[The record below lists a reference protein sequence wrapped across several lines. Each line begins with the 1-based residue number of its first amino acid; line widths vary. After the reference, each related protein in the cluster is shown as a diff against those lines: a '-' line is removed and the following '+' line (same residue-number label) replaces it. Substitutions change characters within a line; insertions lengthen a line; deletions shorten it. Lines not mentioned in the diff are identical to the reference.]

1 MTRTYRHLYTFL
13 VVAQKWL
20 SDHPQE
26 SKFRYALRKVVKH
39 AEKLWSAYQ
48 EQVEELDI
56 EHAATGE
63 RDVILKDQHGQI
75 AFTKD
80 GLRARNKARK
90 ALFDSDVSIEP
101 YFAKDVPELTDA
113 EREAFTGFVLKDE
126 ASAPESENIW
136 PGPEKVVTV
145 P

>member
-1 MTRTYRHLYTFL
+1 MTQTHRSLYTFL

-20 SDHPQE
+20 ADHPVE
-26 SKFRYALRKVVKH
+26 GKFRYALKRVVKQV
-39 AEKLWSAYQ
+39 EKIWTAYQ
-48 EQVEELDI
+48 EAVEELDI

-90 ALFDSDVSIEP
+90 ALFDSDVTIEP
-101 YFAKDVPELTDA
+101 YWAKDVPELTDA
-113 EREAFTGFVLKDE
+113 EREAFTGFVL
-126 ASAPESENIW
+126 PEPVDLE
-136 PGPEKVVTV
+136 PLAAGHGATDGELVR
-145 P
+145 